1 MKKYFYY
8 AMVAMMMNI
17 PFTGC
22 SSEDSNVNE
31 PLEEYGNFIESVEEQ
46 SGIIHYDEQ
55 LSLWYIYQVG
65 GNTGNIDNVIKYFPT
80 NLSKDFQEEGI
91 TVSFSGKLYESKFT
105 IPQIGGLSHYVIVL
119 TSINKKADTEE
130 YGDFIGSVEEQS
142 GTIYYDEQLHM
153 WYIYQVGGNTG
164 IIDSVIKYFPI
175 NLSKDFQEE
184 GLTVSFSGKLYTPEF
199 TIPQIGG
206 VSYYVIELSLM
217 SRQGQDIL

>member
-31 PLEEYGNFIESVEEQ
+31 PLEEYGNFIE
-46 SGIIHYDEQ
+46 
-55 LSLWYIYQVG
+55 
-65 GNTGNIDNVIKYFPT
+65 
-80 NLSKDFQEEGI
+80 
-91 TVSFSGKLYESKFT
+91 
-105 IPQIGGLSHYVIVL
+105 
-119 TSINKKADTEE
+119 
-130 YGDFIGSVEEQS
+130 SVEEQS